1 MNTLKKLVAITTV
14 AAILSSPSNA
24 DAQVYQTGVGGCGYE
39 ECCTSPSIAP
49 AVALGT
55 IALIAIV
62 AVAVQNSS
70 HGHGHG
76 HSHN

>member
-1 MNTLKKLVAITTV
+1 MNMLKKLIAVTAVTAMLGST
-14 AAILSSPSNA
+14 SNA
-24 DAQVYQTGVGGCGYE
+24 NAQVYQTGVGGCGYE
-39 ECCTSPSIAP
+39 ECCTSPCIAP

-70 HGHGHG
+70 HSGHCHD
-76 HSHN
+76 